1 MSGKIVPAVVTAILL
16 AGTAAASAQAPSAEG
31 AGAIVGGFSAYS
43 GDYGYQG
50 YYNYAPAYSGDYSY
64 QGYYNYAPAGRYDS
78 VTRGRNHNDYEPGS
92 SATR

>member
-16 AGTAAASAQAPSAEG
+16 AGTAAASAQAPSAED
-31 AGAIVGGFSAYS
+31 AGNIVSGFSANS

-50 YYNYAPAYSGDYSY
+50 YYNYAPAYSGNNAY
-64 QGYYNYAPAGRYDS
+64 QGYYNYAPVGRYNDL
-78 VTRGRNHNDYEPGS
+78 TRDHSDYEPGS

>member
-1 MSGKIVPAVVTAILL
+1 MSSKIVPAIVTAILL

-31 AGAIVGGFSAYS
+31 AGNIVGGFSTYS

-50 YYNYAPAYSGDYSY
+50 YYNYAPV
-64 QGYYNYAPAGRYDS
+64 GRYNGL
-78 VTRGRNHNDYEPGS
+78 TRGRNGNNYEPGS